1 MFSVIFEVLPAEGR
15 KDDYLEIAKHLKP
28 NLESTDGFI
37 DNERFESKLRPRW
50 ILSHST
56 WRDEKS
62 LVRWRI
68 ESEHHKAQG
77 KGRVEIF
84 EDYHLR
90 IGEVIFD
97 SALVKDAP
105 LLQHRFDET
114 DVGLAKFVTLTEIT
128 PRDGTNFGQEIDLL
142 PRRIGFDA
150 KADGI
155 VNVDVFASIY
165 NLGKMVLLTFW
176 RDAKAA
182 DTWRPRKIDAID
194 NLRHRMI
201 RIVRDYGRF
210 DRREAPQYYPDVE
223 GHEAKH
229 AVVGH

>member
-37 DNERFESKLRPRW
+37 DNERFESKLRPQW
-50 ILSHST
+50 VLSHST

-68 ESEHHKAQG
+68 ESEHHKAQR
-77 KGRVEIF
+77 KGRFEIF

-90 IGEVIFD
+90 IGEVIFN

-114 DVGLAKFVTLTEIT
+114 DVGLAKFVTLNEIT
-128 PRDGTNFGQEIDLL
+128 PRDGTNFGQEIDLP

-150 KADGI
+150 KAPGF
-155 VNVDVFASIY
+155 VNFDVFASIY
-165 NLGKMVLLTFW
+165 NLGKMVLLSFW

-182 DTWRPRKIDAID
+182 DTWRPRKINAID